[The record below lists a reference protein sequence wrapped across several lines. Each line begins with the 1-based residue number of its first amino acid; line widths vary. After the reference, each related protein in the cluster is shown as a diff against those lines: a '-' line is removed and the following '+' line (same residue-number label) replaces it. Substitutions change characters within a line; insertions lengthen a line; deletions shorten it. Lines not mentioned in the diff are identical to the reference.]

1 MRPLYVY
8 PRIHSNRLLSSS
20 GVAGGTSPSPSARRN
35 HPTMKHSI
43 TALTMLLIQQ
53 CPAKAPRARPLWS
66 PLTLSLFSVRFNWLE
81 LESISYRCCIRPASV
96 TSVCT
101 RLSAWLPTLVF
112 RRAVKTVKTTARPI
126 RHSAMFTTGRALGA
140 PNMIVGQS

>member
-1 MRPLYVY
+1 MTTRCITWMDTRSRIYVY
-8 PRIHSNRLLSSS
+8 ISVPKHVRARTLPAASRHPAWP
-20 GVAGGTSPSPSARRN
+20 VALHPAHRN

-53 CPAKAPRARPLWS
+53 CPAKASPRAR
-66 PLTLSLFSVRFNWLE
+66 SLALDSVGSNWNRYHIVAASVRT
-81 LESISYRCCIRPASV
+81 SV

-126 RHSAMFTTGRALGA
+126 RHSAMFTTGR
-140 PNMIVGQS
+140 